1 MKLTMKYNH
10 HNYKSVHEGRLS
22 FLGVMAAI
30 IAASKASFTPSP
42 DLAEVSQYLK
52 ALIFFANFSPN
63 KLILIFCQAR
73 RAYPIITETT
83 HPPTPPTRNFKSSLN
98 KSIQV
103 LHQHMVHFWDP

>member
-10 HNYKSVHEGRLS
+10 HNYKSVHGLS

-73 RAYPIITETT
+73 RAYPIITETK
-83 HPPTPPTRNFKSSLN
+83 HPPTHNFQSSLN
-98 KSIQV
+98 KSIQA
-103 LHQHMVHFWDP
+103 LHQHMIQFWNP